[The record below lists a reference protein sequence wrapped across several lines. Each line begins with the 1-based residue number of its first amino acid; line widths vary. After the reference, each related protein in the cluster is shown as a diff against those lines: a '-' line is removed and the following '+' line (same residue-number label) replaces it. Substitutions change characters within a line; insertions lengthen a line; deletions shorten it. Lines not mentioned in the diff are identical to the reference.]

1 MLMPQPASTPA
12 MWASTPRSSR
22 WCTTTLVRSPV
33 MSTSMPLMRRM
44 TAAPPADGDA
54 PHLQGAPLAAL
65 AADVHGVGVRHL
77 GGRVPDDVHLHAGSP
92 SPGRR
97 RRRTRGSSVAS
108 PRMPATSALSVP
120 WPDPVAAKE
129 PYRVKTARSGCSP
142 KSFRAME
149 ARAKAPAVCE
159 LDGPTMMGP
168 IMSLRP

>member
-1 MLMPQPASTPA
+1 
-12 MWASTPRSSR
+12 
-22 WCTTTLVRSPV
+22 
-33 MSTSMPLMRRM
+33 M
-44 TAAPPADGDA
+44 TAAPPPMETPRISRVRPSRLSQRMSTVLGWATSVVVSQMISTDT
-54 PHLQGAPLAAL
+54 PAAF
-65 AADVHGVGVRHL
+65 ARAK
-77 GGRVPDDVHLHAGSP
+77 ASA
-92 SPGRR
+92 
-97 RRRTRGSSVAS
+97 TRGSSVAS
-108 PRMPATSALSVP
+108 PRMPATSALSAP

>member
-1 MLMPQPASTPA
+1 MLMPQSASTPA
-12 MWASTPRSSR
+12 LWASTPRSSR

-44 TAAPPADGDA
+44 TAAPPPMETPRISRVRPSRLSQRMSTVLGCATSVVVSQTMSTCT
-54 PHLQGAPLAAL
+54 PAAF
-65 AADVHGVGVRHL
+65 ARAK
-77 GGRVPDDVHLHAGSP
+77 ASA
-92 SPGRR
+92 
-97 RRRTRGSSVAS
+97 TRGSSVAS
-108 PRMPATSALSVP
+108 SRMPATSALSVP